1 MSDEGSMLM
10 NGGIATAI
18 TVGTLI
24 VARVVYPL
32 FTAANHHRIRTV
44 CCGTQCVSSFDV
56 EETTPQARP
65 APPEVVVDNPM
76 PQTPKARSLR
86 DVVSKASASKLD
98 QAG

>member
-1 MSDEGSMLM
+1 M

-24 VARVVYPL
+24 IARVVYPL

-56 EETTPQARP
+56 EETTPQATRQDP
-65 APPEVVVDNPM
+65 VVVVENPM

-86 DVVSKASASKLD
+86 DVANKVSASRLD
-98 QAG
+98 RGG